1 MKEKKAGL
9 LFIDELFA
17 SRLPLLI
24 WVSIVYIGTMLLQFL
39 KDPQILSSSI
49 FTGLFT
55 VHILLH
61 WNSYRITNK
70 QFWFYFSA
78 QAILIYLC
86 AILMPQGYQAVL
98 MGLLPVLIAQSLGF
112 SFRIKRIVFVAL
124 ISIILFFDSSLTVGD
139 TDELIV
145 FMPLFVLMLV
155 IVLAYTLL
163 FFQQVRERLRI
174 QNFLHDLKEAH
185 KKVEELTLAN
195 ERQRMARD
203 LHDTLAQGVAGL
215 IMQLEAADA
224 HMTKG
229 NTERSQEIVRQSMKQ
244 ARTTLAEARRAI
256 DNLRAKSASE
266 IDFRE
271 AVDYETQHFG
281 EATGI
286 VVTMD
291 FKLTRRLSRVMMEHS
306 LHIIKEGLTNIAR
319 HARADKVWITLSD
332 QNERLFIEIRDNG
345 LGFNTAA
352 IGKDAGHYGLLGIQ
366 ERVRLIGGEL
376 KVRSSSAG
384 TSIQVETSF
393 SEGDPT

>member
-174 QNFLHDLKEAH
+174 QNFLHDLKEP
-185 KKVEELTLAN
+185 
-195 ERQRMARD
+195 
-203 LHDTLAQGVAGL
+203 
-215 IMQLEAADA
+215 
-224 HMTKG
+224 
-229 NTERSQEIVRQSMKQ
+229 
-244 ARTTLAEARRAI
+244 
-256 DNLRAKSASE
+256 
-266 IDFRE
+266 
-271 AVDYETQHFG
+271 
-281 EATGI
+281 
-286 VVTMD
+286 
-291 FKLTRRLSRVMMEHS
+291 
-306 LHIIKEGLTNIAR
+306 IKR
-319 HARADKVWITLSD
+319 
-332 QNERLFIEIRDNG
+332 
-345 LGFNTAA
+345 
-352 IGKDAGHYGLLGIQ
+352 
-366 ERVRLIGGEL
+366 
-376 KVRSSSAG
+376 
-384 TSIQVETSF
+384 
-393 SEGDPT
+393 